1 MNLQCAIFGL
11 GFMNLKSK
19 ISNSKYKMCKLHC
32 GNLNQQSAISNR
44 QSAIGNR
51 QSAIGNRQSAM
62 GDGQFPI
69 WNLKS

>member
-11 GFMNLKSK
+11 GFMNSKSK

-32 GNLNQQSAISNR
+32 GDLNQ

-51 QSAIGNRQSAM
+51 QSAIGDGRWAM
-62 GDGQFPI
+62 GSFQFGI
-69 WNLKS
+69 